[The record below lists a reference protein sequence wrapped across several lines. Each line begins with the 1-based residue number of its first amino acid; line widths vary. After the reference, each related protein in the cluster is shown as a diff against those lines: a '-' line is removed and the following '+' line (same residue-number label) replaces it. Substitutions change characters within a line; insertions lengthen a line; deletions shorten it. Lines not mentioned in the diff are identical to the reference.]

1 MRNDVKK
8 KPSVGEL
15 NLFNQIY
22 IEISIKVM
30 KSLINNTI
38 RFDNISKQFSFQS
51 GN

>member
-15 NLFNQIY
+15 NLFNQT

-30 KSLINNTI
+30 KRESH
-38 RFDNISKQFSFQS
+38 
-51 GN
+51 